1 MKSLAVI
8 PLLFVAPVALASGPS
23 GPLSIEQIRC
33 SHITLLSRSDEEWS
47 RALFGGLGI
56 GAAVGAGICVGI
68 GQHAISESAASLLQ
82 ETLQPPLETLSGTE
96 LRRLVL
102 GRCAAA
108 RNDPPFIEVVG
119 ELLTERT
126 LSYPEEK

>member
-8 PLLFVAPVALASGPS
+8 PLLFVAADALAGGPS

-33 SHITLLSRSDEEWS
+33 SHIVLLSRSDEEWT

-56 GAAVGAGICVGI
+56 GAAIGAGVCVGI
-68 GQHAISESAASLLQ
+68 GQHAISESAGSLLQ
-82 ETLQPPLETLSGTE
+82 ETLQPPLETLRGTE

-102 GRCAAA
+102 GRCAVAK
-108 RNDPPFIEVVG
+108 NDPPFVEVVG
-119 ELLTERT
+119 EFLAERI
-126 LSYPEEK
+126 LSYPEQK